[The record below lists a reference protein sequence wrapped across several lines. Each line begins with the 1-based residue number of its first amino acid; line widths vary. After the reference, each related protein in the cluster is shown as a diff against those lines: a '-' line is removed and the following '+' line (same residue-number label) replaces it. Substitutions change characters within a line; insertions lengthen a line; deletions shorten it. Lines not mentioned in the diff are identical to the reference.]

1 MYHYIGMIIKRLE
14 LRRPIFRK
22 TAAYGHFGR
31 SDPDFIWEKIV
42 DMKQWIKQPNY
53 QFNSPIIAFNFWF

>member
-1 MYHYIGMIIKRLE
+1 MAAIRDVFPLTPKAIIEYLE

-31 SDPDFIWEKIV
+31 SEPEFGWERTSRVADLK
-42 DMKQWIKQPNY
+42 
-53 QFNSPIIAFNFWF
+53 SWFKR